1 MENEESKKQANIE
14 IIVELLEK
22 QQPER
27 VAEILVFIKTYLS
40 Q

>member
-1 MENEESKKQANIE
+1 MEKESKKQADIKM
-14 IIVELLEK
+14 IVELLGRE
-22 QQPER
+22 QPER